1 MNTQTQL
8 VIFIIIL
15 SMFGLISS
23 DIYIPSLPFIAQ
35 TFHISGGKITLSISV
50 YLIALAI
57 SQIIYGV
64 IVNSYGYKRILTL
77 GIIIYIIASIGC
89 ALSNHIYSFLFFRFF
104 QGIGAASG
112 LVIGRYLI
120 SSQFSKDQ
128 SVQIY
133 AIVYPFVSL
142 SPAIAPLIGGYLTS
156 YIGWKSNFY
165 FLVIFAIIAL
175 YMTFKTPIKESKSDL
190 KSIIFFQFISILK
203 NRNFW
208 RYTGVVCLIYQ
219 AWFIYLTQST
229 FVFKIFYGLSSE
241 ITGLLYLPLS
251 AGIILANITTKK
263 LLRFLSIDQIIGLG
277 LIFFCIGGILFLSN
291 LFLPQPSLT
300 KIIFSMFIVSIA
312 NGSSLSLAVA
322 SAIHSSNEHTAAA
335 SGLVGFFQIS
345 SSGLISYWISHC
357 IGQSISI
364 LSLSIFTLSTLCIF
378 LFFFNFQY
386 IDILKKTK
394 LLR

>member
-35 TFHISGGKITLSISV
+35 TFHISGGEITFSISI

-112 LVIGRYLI
+112 LV
-120 SSQFSKDQ
+120 
-128 SVQIY
+128 
-133 AIVYPFVSL
+133 
-142 SPAIAPLIGGYLTS
+142 
-156 YIGWKSNFY
+156 
-165 FLVIFAIIAL
+165 
-175 YMTFKTPIKESKSDL
+175 
-190 KSIIFFQFISILK
+190 
-203 NRNFW
+203 
-208 RYTGVVCLIYQ
+208 
-219 AWFIYLTQST
+219 
-229 FVFKIFYGLSSE
+229 
-241 ITGLLYLPLS
+241 
-251 AGIILANITTKK
+251 
-263 LLRFLSIDQIIGLG
+263 
-277 LIFFCIGGILFLSN
+277 
-291 LFLPQPSLT
+291 
-300 KIIFSMFIVSIA
+300 
-312 NGSSLSLAVA
+312 
-322 SAIHSSNEHTAAA
+322 
-335 SGLVGFFQIS
+335 GFFQIS

-386 IDILKKTK
+386 IDILKKIK